1 MARAKVLIV
10 SNDEPFASELSA
22 RLEELGNEIF
32 LAEDWVQGNKFAH
45 EEKPDLI
52 VLGMSFAGRE
62 GLNVLSDLQ
71 SSVETMLIPVIV
83 VSRRDNPIE
92 EKEALNLG
100 AVAYIKS
107 PFSTDEI
114 LAAARNFTGD

>member
-1 MARAKVLIV
+1 MAGAKVLIV
-10 SNDEPFASELSA
+10 SNDETFAAELSD
-22 RLEELGNEIF
+22 RLEELGNEIY
-32 LAEDWVQGNKFAH
+32 LAEDWIQGNKFAH

-71 SSVETMLIPVIV
+71 NSVETMLIPVIV

-92 EKEALNLG
+92 EKEALSLG
-100 AVAYIKS
+100 AVAYFKK
-107 PFSTDEI
+107 PFSTDDVLEV
-114 LAAARNFTGD
+114 ARSFTGD